1 MSGILFLRSA
11 KDDEEPD
18 AYICAAQKEGFEAE
32 NVGVLSSVFVNED
45 ALSLLLEQSL
55 QKGVVATSAR
65 AVNALRRVWD
75 GVSADAKACWKK
87 RPFFTIGPSAIS
99 NIEQMGFTPS
109 GSESG
114 NASNLATFI
123 IDNLNSSGPLLFL
136 SGDKS
141 LNILQERLKE
151 AGISLDSIMVY
162 TTGANLQFRCQYE
175 AAAPINTTPNPRPLV
190 PLTPSSALD
199 ISVSDPQ
206 KHGEGTSAFVNYL
219 VTTKTSLEAFSSPV
233 VSVRR
238 RFQDF
243 AWLHKALSDEYPYV
257 ILAALPGKHRLEY
270 ITGDRFSPEFIEKR
284 KVSLDN
290 YLKRVSRHPLIAK
303 SQILRRFLESNEIV
317 PEFVAK
323 AAQAH
328 VLDNISDVL
337 LNAFS
342 KIKHPDPKYIE
353 FKEHVDKFQETLISL
368 ERLHARLIRS
378 ETELELDMLEFGG
391 CITTLGLMETQ
402 ITSPLTD
409 FGTILRNLCTLM
421 RERINHEDL
430 VYLTNIQ
437 EYIGHCMSAK
447 ETLKTRD
454 QKQTDVEELSVYL
467 QNHITDREKALN
479 PQRGGGGIAS
489 FLSTKM
495 QELQGVDTERARQ
508 TKIIKLSGKITELQ
522 EAVQASEE
530 MSIAFNKE
538 LEREIDFYERIK
550 LDDLKTDLK
559 AYVDNQVL
567 FYEKSLEYWDQ
578 IVPIIENIQL
588 EDQIE

>member
-1 MSGILFLRSA
+1 MEDWDHPS
-11 KDDEEPD
+11 PP
-18 AYICAAQKEGFEAE
+18 AE
-32 NVGVLSSVFVNED
+32 
-45 ALSLLLEQSL
+45 
-55 QKGVVATSAR
+55 
-65 AVNALRRVWD
+65 
-75 GVSADAKACWKK
+75 
-87 RPFFTIGPSAIS
+87 
-99 NIEQMGFTPS
+99 
-109 GSESG
+109 
-114 NASNLATFI
+114 
-123 IDNLNSSGPLLFL
+123 
-136 SGDKS
+136 
-141 LNILQERLKE
+141 
-151 AGISLDSIMVY
+151 
-162 TTGANLQFRCQYE
+162 
-175 AAAPINTTPNPRPLV
+175 PINTIPNARPLV
-190 PLTPSSALD
+190 PLTPSNALD

-454 QKQTDVEELSVYL
+454 QKQTDFEELSVYL

-588 EDQIE
+588 EDHIE